1 MGALTVAAV
10 ALALAVTGC
19 SAETDEQAAGRSA
32 TPMPSTDAS
41 PRRHAQSLERQHG
54 RGDGQPDEAGDVRP
68 GGPRR
73 QVGLGR
79 YEFEPFLKTMSG
91 ADLLRGDVVR
101 RRGEPGARDWSTLD
115 RIADR
120 SQKVGVTM
128 MLKLRV
134 GRCWATGGEAQYE
147 RGRKTE
153 SAMPKDMG
161 TYRAWV
167 RDAVLRY
174 SAKGIHEYAI
184 ENEINSKSFWA
195 GTPQEFATLA
205 ETAAKEIRAADRNAL
220 VVDAGLSST
229 TYGYGL
235 SKWLLE
241 QGREADAI
249 TAYNRYYGVSGRAAT
264 RSWRSATVPGSSR
277 HSPPSRVRATS
288 PTSHS

>member
-41 PRRHAQSLERQHG
+41 PPADAQSLERQHG

-79 YEFEPFLKTMSG
+79 YRVRAVPE
-91 ADLLRGDVVR
+91 DDVRGRTYYEVTWCDV
-101 RRGEPGARDWSTLD
+101 EESQGARDWSTLD

-147 RGRKTE
+147 RGRKTK

-167 RDAVLRY
+167 REAVLRY

-195 GTPQEFATLA
+195 GTPQEFATPRRDGG
-205 ETAAKEIRAADRNAL
+205 EGDPRRGQERARGGRGTQQHHL
-220 VVDAGLSST
+220 RLRPVQVVARAG
-229 TYGYGL
+229 
-235 SKWLLE
+235 
-241 QGREADAI
+241 
-249 TAYNRYYGVSGRAAT
+249 
-264 RSWRSATVPGSSR
+264 P
-277 HSPPSRVRATS
+277 
-288 PTSHS
+288 